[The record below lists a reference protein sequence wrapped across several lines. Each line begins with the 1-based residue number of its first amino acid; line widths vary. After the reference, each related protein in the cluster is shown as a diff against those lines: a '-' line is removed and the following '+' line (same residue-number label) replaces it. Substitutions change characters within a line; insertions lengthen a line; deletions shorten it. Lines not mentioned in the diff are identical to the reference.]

1 MARFE
6 KGQSGNPAGR
16 PKGSANKV
24 QEYVRDIFADLVSSN
39 VETLQ
44 NDIDSLSPKDR
55 IDVFIKLANLV
66 LPKMKAVEN
75 TMQVG
80 ESLKTFTIDVV
91 N

>member
-24 QEYVRDIFADLVSSN
+24 QEYVREVFADLVSSN

>member
-24 QEYVRDIFADLVSSN
+24 QEYVREVFADLVSSN

-75 TMQVG
+75 TMQVS

>member
-6 KGQSGNPAGR
+6 KGHSGNPAGR

-24 QEYVRDIFADLVSSN
+24 QEYVREVFADLVSSN

>member
-24 QEYVRDIFADLVSSN
+24 QEYVREVFADLVSSN

-55 IDVFIKLANLV
+55 IDVFIKLASLV

>member
-24 QEYVRDIFADLVSSN
+24 QEYVREGFADLVSSN

-55 IDVFIKLANLV
+55 IDVFIKLASLV